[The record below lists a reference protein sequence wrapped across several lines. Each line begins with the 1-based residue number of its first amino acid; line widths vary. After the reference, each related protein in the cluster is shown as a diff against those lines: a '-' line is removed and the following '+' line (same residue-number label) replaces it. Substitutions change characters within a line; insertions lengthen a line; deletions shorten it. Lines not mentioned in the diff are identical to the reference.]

1 MVLAKEAAMTVLREI
16 PTEQL
21 LQMKDNCEFRA
32 VEFKDFEK
40 ALKSV
45 VASSSKAGIAAFEQW
60 RKEKG

>member
-1 MVLAKEAAMTVLREI
+1 
-16 PTEQL
+16 
-21 LQMKDNCEFRA
+21 MKDNCEFRA
-32 VEFKDFEK
+32 VELKDFEK